1 LNGGKEA
8 LIIVPSLHPNRRGR
22 SMRDK
27 IPNLSDYEKTYRE
40 FKWEI
45 PEYYNF
51 GFDGIDRWAEDRT
64 KLALISVDDTGIQ
77 SVRHTFYDLMR
88 LSNQFANVLSKMGAK
103 KGDRVLLML
112 PRIPEW
118 YVAMI
123 GMIKLGVIPMPT
135 SILVTSEDI
144 KFRVNQSEA
153 VLAITTLEHVTK
165 VAEVQHECPSL
176 KHFVVVGGRCDGWI
190 EYEGAMNSAS
200 PKLDQKIVRETK
212 STDPLLI
219 FFTSGTESYP
229 KMVLHTHAYPL
240 AHIVTAKFVDDL
252 HSTDLH
258 LAVADTGWAKTA
270 FGKLFGQWICGAAV
284 LQRNPIGGFNPKITL
299 SVIERFGVTT
309 FCASPSVYRML
320 IQQDLSSYDL
330 ESLRLSLCAG
340 EPLTSEIVKAWK
352 KGTGLD
358 LYEFYGQSE
367 TVALLSNF
375 RCKPIKYG
383 SIGLPTPGHTMAVV
397 DEEGNEIPPLKEGY
411 VALKTKPL
419 RPPGLMLEYW
429 KNPQA
434 MAKAFRGDWYFTG
447 DKAYRDEE
455 GYFWFIGRDKEIIK
469 TVEQSVAPLEVE
481 RVLLE
486 HPAIMEAAVIGIP
499 DEKMGEIIKTFIHL
513 KSNYHPSE
521 RLSRE
526 ILEHVGRNLDPQKC
540 PRELEFL
547 SDLPK
552 TTTGKIK
559 RSELKSREMEKRK
572 GIER

>member
-1 LNGGKEA
+1 
-8 LIIVPSLHPNRRGR
+8 
-22 SMRDK
+22 MRNMP
-27 IPNLSDYEKTYRE
+27 PNLVDYEKTYRE

-64 KLALISVDDTGIQ
+64 KLALISVDDTGINA
-77 SVRHTFYDLMR
+77 VRHTFYDLAR
-88 LSNQFANVLSKMGAK
+88 LSNQFANVLLKMGIK
-103 KGDRVLLML
+103 KGERVLLML

-123 GMIKLGVIPMPT
+123 GMIKVGVIPMPT
-135 SILVTSEDI
+135 SVLVAPEDI
-144 KFRVNQSEA
+144 KFRLNQSEG

-165 VAEVQHECPSL
+165 VAEVKNECPSL
-176 KHFVVVGGRCDGWI
+176 KHFIVVGGRCDGWT
-190 EYEGAMNSAS
+190 EYEGAMNNAS
-200 PKLDQKIVRETK
+200 PKLDQSEAGRTK
-212 STDPLLI
+212 SRDPLLI

-229 KMVLHTHAYPL
+229 KMVLHSHAYPL

-258 LAVADTGWAKTA
+258 LAVSDTGWAKTA

-309 FCASPSVYRML
+309 FCASPGVYRML
-320 IQQDLSSYDL
+320 IQEDLSSYDL
-330 ESLRLSLCAG
+330 KSLRFALSAG
-340 EPLTSEIVKAWK
+340 EPLTSEIVKFWK
-352 KGTGLD
+352 EGTGLD
-358 LYEFYGQSE
+358 IYEFYGQSE
-367 TVALLSNF
+367 TVALLANF

-397 DEEGNEIPPLKEGY
+397 DEEGNELPPFDEGY
-411 VALKTKPL
+411 VALKANPV

-447 DKAYRDEE
+447 DKAYRDKE

-469 TVEQSVAPLEVE
+469 TPGRSMAPLEVE

-486 HPAIMEAAVIGIP
+486 HPAVMEAAVIGIP
-499 DEKMGEIIKTFIHL
+499 DEKLGEIIKAFVHL
-513 KSNYHPSE
+513 RPNYPASE
-521 RLSRE
+521 KLSQE
-526 ILEHVGRNLDPQKC
+526 ILEHVGRSLEPQKR
-540 PRELEFL
+540 PGEMEFL
-547 SDLPK
+547 SELPK
-552 TTTGKIK
+552 TTTGKIR
-559 RSELKSREMEKRK
+559 RSELKNREIEKRI
-572 GIER
+572 GRPISI

>member
-1 LNGGKEA
+1 
-8 LIIVPSLHPNRRGR
+8 
-22 SMRDK
+22 MRDMV
-27 IPNLSDYEKTYRE
+27 PNLTDYEKTYRE

-64 KLALISVDDTGIQ
+64 KLALISVDDTGIHA
-77 SVRHTFYDLMR
+77 VRHTFYDLMR
-88 LSNQFANVLSKMGAK
+88 LSNQFANVFLKLGLK

-135 SILVTSEDI
+135 SVLVTAEDI
-144 KFRVNQSEA
+144 KFRMNQSEG

-165 VAEVQHECPSL
+165 VAQVQHECPSL
-176 KHFVVVGGRCDGWI
+176 KYFVVVGGRCDGWM
-190 EYEGAMNSAS
+190 EYDGLMNNAS
-200 PKLDQKIVRETK
+200 PKLDQKAVGKTK

-240 AHIVTAKFVDDL
+240 AHIVTAKYVDDL

-284 LQRNPIGGFNPKITL
+284 LQRNPLGGFNPKITL
-299 SVIERFGVTT
+299 GVIERFGVTT

-320 IQQDLSSYDL
+320 IQESLSSYDL
-330 ESLRLSLCAG
+330 ENLRFSLSAG
-340 EPLTSEIVKAWK
+340 EPLTPEIIKAWK
-352 KGTGLD
+352 EGTGLD
-358 LYEFYGQSE
+358 IYEFYGQSE
-367 TVALLSNF
+367 TVALIANF

-397 DEEGNEIPPLKEGY
+397 DENGKEFPPLEEGY
-411 VALKTKPL
+411 VALKVKPE

-429 KNPQA
+429 RNPQA
-434 MAKAFRGDWYFTG
+434 MGKAFRGDWYYTG

-469 TVEQSVAPLEVE
+469 TADQSVAPLEVE
-481 RVLLE
+481 RILLQ
-486 HPAIMEAAVIGIP
+486 HPAVMEAAVVGIP
-499 DEKMGEIIKTFIHL
+499 GEKNVEIIKAFISLRPTFQ
-513 KSNYHPSE
+513 PSE

-526 ILEHVGRNLDPQKC
+526 ILNDVEKTLEPRRCPQ
-540 PRELEFL
+540 ELEFL
-547 SDLPK
+547 GELPK
-552 TTTGKIK
+552 TTTGKIR
-559 RSELKSREMEKRK
+559 RSELKTREIEKR
-572 GIER
+572 RSDQ

>member
-1 LNGGKEA
+1 
-8 LIIVPSLHPNRRGR
+8 
-22 SMRDK
+22 MRHMP
-27 IPNLSDYEKTYRE
+27 PNLTDYEKTYHE

-64 KLALISVDDTGIQ
+64 KLALISVDDTGINA
-77 SVRHTFYDLMR
+77 VRHTFYDLMR
-88 LSNQFANVLSKMGAK
+88 LSNQFANILLKMGIK
-103 KGDRVLLML
+103 KGDRVLLVL

-135 SILVTSEDI
+135 TVLATPEDI
-144 KFRVNQSEA
+144 KSRVNLSEG

-165 VAEVQHECPSL
+165 VAEVKNECPSL
-176 KHFVVVGGRCDGWI
+176 KHFIVVGGRCDGWI

-200 PKLDQKIVRETK
+200 VKLDQRAVGRTK

-219 FFTSGTESYP
+219 FFTSGTEASP
-229 KMVLHTHAYPL
+229 KMVLHSHAYPL

-252 HSTDLH
+252 YSTDLH
-258 LAVADTGWAKTA
+258 LAVSDTGWAKTA

-309 FCASPSVYRML
+309 FCASPGVYRML
-320 IQQDLSSYDL
+320 IQEDLSSYDL
-330 ESLRLSLCAG
+330 ESLRFALSAG
-340 EPLTSEIVKAWK
+340 EPLTSEIVKSWK
-352 KGTGLD
+352 EGTGLD
-358 LYEFYGQSE
+358 IYEFYGQSE
-367 TVALLSNF
+367 TVALLANF

-397 DEEGNEIPPLKEGY
+397 DEEGNELPPFEEGY
-411 VALKTKPL
+411 VALKVNPV

-429 KNPQA
+429 KNPQS

-447 DKAYRDEE
+447 DKAYRDKE

-469 TVEQSVAPLEVE
+469 TFGRSMAPLEVE
-481 RVLLE
+481 RILLE
-486 HPAIMEAAVIGIP
+486 HPAVMEAAVIGIP
-499 DEKMGEIIKTFIHL
+499 DEKLGEIIKAFVHL
-513 KSNYHPSE
+513 KPNTSASE
-521 RLSRE
+521 KLSRE
-526 ILEHVGRNLDPQKC
+526 ILEHVGRSLEPQKC

-547 SDLPK
+547 SELPK

-559 RSELKSREMEKRK
+559 RSDLKNREIEKRRDA
-572 GIER
+572 GH

>member
-1 LNGGKEA
+1 
-8 LIIVPSLHPNRRGR
+8 
-22 SMRDK
+22 MRDM
-27 IPNLSDYEKTYRE
+27 IPNLTDYEKTYRE

-64 KLALISVDDTGIQ
+64 KLALISVDDTGIHA
-77 SVRHTFYDLMR
+77 VRHTFYDLMR
-88 LSNQFANVLSKMGAK
+88 LSNQFANVLLKMGVK

-135 SILVTSEDI
+135 SILVTPEDI

-176 KHFVVVGGRCDGWI
+176 KHFIVVGGRCDGWI
-190 EYEGAMNSAS
+190 EYEGAINSAS
-200 PKLDQKIVRETK
+200 PKLDPKIVGMSK

-252 HSTDLH
+252 HLTDLH

-320 IQQDLSSYDL
+320 IQEDLSSYDL
-330 ESLRLSLCAG
+330 ENLRLSLCAG
-340 EPLTSEIVKAWK
+340 EPLTPEIVKAWK

-367 TVALLSNF
+367 TVALIANF
-375 RCKPIKYG
+375 RCKPVKYG
-383 SIGLPTPGHTMAVV
+383 SIGLPTPGHTIAVV
-397 DEEGNEIPPLKEGY
+397 DENGKEFPPLEEGY
-411 VALKTKPL
+411 VALKVKPE

-429 KNPQA
+429 RNPQA
-434 MAKAFRGDWYFTG
+434 MTKVFRGDWYFTG

-469 TVEQSVAPLEVE
+469 TADQSVAPLEVE
-481 RVLLE
+481 RILLE
-486 HPAIMEAAVIGIP
+486 HPAVMEAAVIGIP
-499 DEKMGEIIKTFIHL
+499 GGKMGETIKAFISL
-513 KSNYHPSE
+513 RPAFQPSE
-521 RLSRE
+521 KLSRE
-526 ILEHVGRNLDPQKC
+526 ILEQVNRKLEPQKC
-540 PRELEFL
+540 PREMEFL
-547 SDLPK
+547 RELPK
-552 TTTGKIK
+552 TTTGKIR
-559 RSELKSREMEKRK
+559 RSELKNREIEKRV
-572 GIER
+572 RHS

>member
-1 LNGGKEA
+1 
-8 LIIVPSLHPNRRGR
+8 
-22 SMRDK
+22 MREMV
-27 IPNLSDYEKTYRE
+27 PNLTDYEKTYRE

-64 KLALISVDDTGIQ
+64 KLALISVDDTGIRA
-77 SVRHTFYDLMR
+77 VRHTFYDLMR
-88 LSNQFANVLSKMGAK
+88 LSNQFANVLLKMGVK

-135 SILVTSEDI
+135 SVLVTPEDI

-165 VAEVQHECPSL
+165 VAQVQNECPSL
-176 KHFVVVGGRCDGWI
+176 KDFIVVRGRCDGWI
-190 EYEGAMNSAS
+190 EYEGAMNSVL
-200 PKLDQKIVRETK
+200 PKLDQKIVGKTK
-212 STDPLLI
+212 SRDPLLI

-284 LQRNPIGGFNPKITL
+284 LQRNPLGGFNPKITL

-320 IQQDLSSYDL
+320 IQEDLSSYDL
-330 ESLRLSLCAG
+330 ENLRFSLSAG
-340 EPLTSEIVKAWK
+340 EPLTPEIIKAWK
-352 KGTGLD
+352 EGTGLD
-358 LYEFYGQSE
+358 IYEFYGQSE
-367 TVALLSNF
+367 TVALIANF

-397 DEEGNEIPPLKEGY
+397 DENGKEFPSLEEGY
-411 VALKTKPL
+411 VALKLKPQ

-429 KNPQA
+429 KNPEA
-434 MAKAFRGDWYFTG
+434 MAKAFRGDWYYTG

-469 TVEQSVAPLEVE
+469 TAEQSVAPLEVE
-481 RVLLE
+481 RILLE
-486 HPAIMEAAVIGIP
+486 HPAVMEAAVIGIP
-499 DEKMGEIIKTFIHL
+499 GEKKGETIKAFISLRPTFQ
-513 KSNYHPSE
+513 PSE

-526 ILEHVGRNLDPQKC
+526 ILDFVGGKLESKRC

-547 SDLPK
+547 RELPK
-552 TTTGKIK
+552 TTTGKIR
-559 RSELKSREMEKRK
+559 RSELKKKEIEKKSRHS
-572 GIER
+572 

>member
-1 LNGGKEA
+1 
-8 LIIVPSLHPNRRGR
+8 
-22 SMRDK
+22 MREML
-27 IPNLSDYEKTYRE
+27 PNLIDYEKTYRE

-45 PEYYNF
+45 PEHYNF

-64 KLALISVDDTGIQ
+64 KLALISVDDTGVHA
-77 SVRHTFYDLMR
+77 VRHTFYDLMR
-88 LSNQFANVLSKMGAK
+88 LSNQFANVLLKMGIK
-103 KGDRVLLML
+103 KGDRILLML

-135 SILVTSEDI
+135 SVLVTAEDVKLRI
-144 KFRVNQSEA
+144 NQAEA
-153 VLAITTLEHVTK
+153 ILAITTLEHVTK
-165 VAEVQHECPSL
+165 VAEIKHDCPSL
-176 KHFVVVGGRCDGWI
+176 KHFIVVGGRMDGWT
-190 EYEGAMNSAS
+190 EYEGAMSSAS
-200 PKLDQKIVRETK
+200 SKLDQKLVGKTR

-219 FFTSGTESYP
+219 FFTSGTEAYP
-229 KMVLHTHAYPL
+229 KMVLHSHGYPL

-284 LQRNPIGGFNPKITL
+284 LQRNPVGGFNPKITL
-299 SVIERFGVTT
+299 SVIERFGITT
-309 FCASPSVYRML
+309 FCASPGVYRML
-320 IQQDLSSYDL
+320 IQEDLGSFDL
-330 ESLRLSLCAG
+330 GSLRFSLSAG
-340 EPLTSEIVKAWK
+340 EPLTPEIIKAWK

-358 LYEFYGQSE
+358 VYEFYGQSE
-367 TVALLSNF
+367 TVALLANF

-397 DEEGNEIPPLKEGY
+397 DEKGEEFPFGEEGY
-411 VALKTKPL
+411 VALKVKPE

-429 KNPQA
+429 KNSQA
-434 MAKAFRGDWYFTG
+434 MANAFRGNWYFTG

-469 TVEQSVAPLEVE
+469 TAGQSVAPLEVE

-486 HPAIMEAAVIGIP
+486 HPAVVDTAVIGIP
-499 DEKMGEIIKTFIHL
+499 AEKQAETIKAFVQL
-513 KSNYHPSE
+513 KSNYSASE
-521 RLSRE
+521 KLSHE
-526 ILEHVGRNLDPQKC
+526 ILDYLNRHLESRKC
-540 PRELEFL
+540 PQEVEFVRE
-547 SDLPK
+547 LPK

-559 RSELKSREMEKRK
+559 RSELKNREVEKRK
-572 GIER
+572 GK

>member
-1 LNGGKEA
+1 
-8 LIIVPSLHPNRRGR
+8 
-22 SMRDK
+22 MRDLP
-27 IPNLSDYEKTYRE
+27 PNLTDYEKTYRE

-64 KLALISVDDTGIQ
+64 KLALISVDDTGLHA
-77 SVRHTFYDLMR
+77 VRHTFYDLMR
-88 LSNQFANVLSKMGAK
+88 LSNQFANVLLKMGIK

-118 YVAMI
+118 YVAMM

-135 SILVTSEDI
+135 SVLVTAEDV
-144 KFRVNQSEA
+144 KFRVNQAEA
-153 VLAITTLEHVTK
+153 ILAITTLEEVTK

-176 KHFVVVGGRCDGWI
+176 KHFIVVGGRCHGWI
-190 EYEGAMNSAS
+190 EYEGVMNGSSA
-200 PKLDQKIVRETK
+200 KLDPKAVERTK
-212 STDPLLI
+212 SRDPLLI

-252 HSTDLH
+252 RPTDLH
-258 LAVADTGWAKTA
+258 MAVADTGWAKTA

-284 LQRNPIGGFNPKITL
+284 LQRNPIGGFNPKISL
-299 SVIERFGVTT
+299 GVIERFGVTT

-320 IQQDLSSYDL
+320 IQEDLRSYDL
-330 ESLRLSLCAG
+330 ENLRFSLCAG
-340 EPLTSEIVKAWK
+340 EPLTPEIVKAWK
-352 KGTGLD
+352 EGTGLD

-367 TVALLSNF
+367 TVALLANF

-397 DEEGNEIPPLKEGY
+397 DEEGREMPPLGEGY
-411 VALKTKPL
+411 VALKIKPE

-455 GYFWFIGRDKEIIK
+455 GYFWFIGRDKEILKIAG
-469 TVEQSVAPLEVE
+469 QSVAPLEVE
-481 RVLLE
+481 KVLLE
-486 HPAIMEAAVIGIP
+486 HPAVMEAAIIGIS
-499 DEKMGEIIKTFIHL
+499 DEKLGERIKAFVTV
-513 KSNYHPSE
+513 KSSYRASE
-521 RLSRE
+521 DLGRK
-526 ILEHVGRNLDPQKC
+526 ILGWLNEKLEPQKC
-540 PRELEFL
+540 PSELQFLRE
-547 SDLPK
+547 LPK
-552 TTTGKIK
+552 TTTGKI
-559 RSELKSREMEKRK
+559 RRAELKSREMEKKNHRSTP
-572 GIER
+572 I

>member
-1 LNGGKEA
+1 
-8 LIIVPSLHPNRRGR
+8 
-22 SMRDK
+22 MRDMP
-27 IPNLSDYEKTYRE
+27 PNLTDYEKTYRE

-51 GFDGIDRWAEDRT
+51 GFDGIDRWADDRT
-64 KLALISVDDTGIQ
+64 KLALVSVDDTGIYA
-77 SVRHTFYDLMR
+77 VRHTFYDLMR
-88 LSNQFANVLSKMGAK
+88 LSNQFANLLLKMGIK

-135 SILVTSEDI
+135 SVLVTPEDI
-144 KFRVNQSEA
+144 KFRVNQSEG
-153 VLAITTLEHVTK
+153 VLAITTLDHVTK

-176 KHFVVVGGRCDGWI
+176 KHFIVVGGRCDGWI

-200 PKLDQKIVRETK
+200 PKLDQKSVGKTK

-229 KMVLHTHAYPL
+229 KMVLHSHGYPL

-258 LAVADTGWAKTA
+258 LAVSDTGWAKTA
-270 FGKLFGQWICGAAV
+270 WGKLFGQWICGAAV
-284 LQRNPIGGFNPKITL
+284 LQRNPIGGFNPRITL

-309 FCASPSVYRML
+309 FCASPGVYRML
-320 IQQDLSSYDL
+320 IQEDLGSFEL
-330 ESLRLSLCAG
+330 GSLRLSLSAG
-340 EPLTSEIVKAWK
+340 EPLTPEIIKAWK
-352 KGTGLD
+352 EGTRLD

-367 TVALLSNF
+367 TVALIANF

-397 DEEGNEIPPLKEGY
+397 DENGEEFPPCEEGY
-411 VALKTKPL
+411 VALKVKPE
-419 RPPGLMLEYW
+419 RPHGLMLEYW

-434 MAKAFRGDWYFTG
+434 MAKAFRGNWYFTG

-469 TVEQSVAPLEVE
+469 TAGQSVAPLEIE

-486 HPAIMEAAVIGIP
+486 HPAVVDAAVIGIP
-499 DEKMGEIIKTFIHL
+499 VEKQTEIIKAFVQLRSTY
-513 KSNYHPSE
+513 SPSE
-521 RLSRE
+521 KLSRE
-526 ILEHVGRNLDPQKC
+526 ILDYLGRHLESQKRPQ
-540 PRELEFL
+540 ELEFIRE
-547 SDLPK
+547 LPK
-552 TTTGKIK
+552 TTTGKIR
-559 RSELKSREMEKRK
+559 RSELKNREIEKRK
-572 GIER
+572 GK

>member
-1 LNGGKEA
+1 
-8 LIIVPSLHPNRRGR
+8 
-22 SMRDK
+22 MRDMV
-27 IPNLSDYEKTYRE
+27 PNLTDYEKTYHE

-51 GFDGIDRWAEDRT
+51 GFDGIDQWAEDRT
-64 KLALISVDDTGIQ
+64 KLALISVDNTGIHA
-77 SVRHTFYDLMR
+77 VRHTFYDLMR
-88 LSNQFANVLSKMGAK
+88 LSNQFANVLLRLGVK

-135 SILVTSEDI
+135 SVLVTPEDI
-144 KFRVNQSEA
+144 QFRVNQSEG
-153 VLAITTLEHVTK
+153 VLAVTTLEHVTK
-165 VAEVQHECPSL
+165 VAQVQHECPSL
-176 KHFVVVGGRCDGWI
+176 KHFIVVGDRCDGWM
-190 EYEGAMNSAS
+190 EYQGLMDSAS
-200 PKLDQKIVRETK
+200 PKLDQKTVGKTK

-240 AHIVTAKFVDDL
+240 AHIVTAKYVDDL

-284 LQRNPIGGFNPKITL
+284 LQRNPLGGFNPRITL

-320 IQQDLSSYDL
+320 IQEDLSSYDL
-330 ESLRLSLCAG
+330 ENLRFSLSAG
-340 EPLTSEIVKAWK
+340 EPLTQEIIKAWK
-352 KGTGLD
+352 EGTGLD
-358 LYEFYGQSE
+358 IYEFYGQSE
-367 TVALLSNF
+367 TVALIANF

-397 DEEGNEIPPLKEGY
+397 DESGKEFPPLEEGY
-411 VALKTKPL
+411 VALKVKPE
-419 RPPGLMLEYW
+419 RPPGLMREYW
-429 KNPQA
+429 KNPEA
-434 MAKAFRGDWYFTG
+434 MAKAFRGDWYYTG
-447 DKAYRDEE
+447 DKAYRDED

-469 TVEQSVAPLEVE
+469 TADQSVAPLEVE
-481 RVLLE
+481 RVLLD
-486 HPAIMEAAVIGIP
+486 HPAVKEAAVIGVP
-499 DEKMGEIIKTFIHL
+499 AEKDVEIIKAFISL
-513 KSNYHPSE
+513 RAGFQPSE

-526 ILEHVGRNLDPQKC
+526 ILEHVGRSSEPRRC
-540 PRELEFL
+540 PREIEFL
-547 SDLPK
+547 RELPK

-559 RSELKSREMEKRK
+559 RSELKNREMEKR
-572 GIER
+572 RSNP

>member
-1 LNGGKEA
+1 
-8 LIIVPSLHPNRRGR
+8 
-22 SMRDK
+22 MRDK
-27 IPNLSDYEKTYRE
+27 APNLIDYEKTYRE

-64 KLALISVDDTGIQ
+64 KLALISVDDTGIHA
-77 SVRHTFYDLMR
+77 VRHTFYDLMR
-88 LSNQFANVLSKMGAK
+88 LSNQFANVLLKIGIK

-118 YVAMI
+118 YVAMM

-135 SILVTSEDI
+135 TVLATPEDI
-144 KFRVNQSEA
+144 KIRVNQSEG

-165 VAEVQHECPSL
+165 VAEVQHGCPSL
-176 KHFVVVGGRCDGWI
+176 KHFIVVGGRCDGWI
-190 EYEGAMNSAS
+190 EYEGVMNIAS
-200 PKLDQKIVRETK
+200 PKLDQKRVGETK

-219 FFTSGTESYP
+219 FFTSGTEAYP
-229 KMVLHTHAYPL
+229 KMVLHSHAYPL
-240 AHIVTAKFVDDL
+240 AHVVTAKFVDDL
-252 HSTDLH
+252 QSTDLH

-309 FCASPSVYRML
+309 FCASPGVYRML
-320 IQQDLSSYDL
+320 IQEDLSSYDL
-330 ESLRLSLCAG
+330 GNLRFSLSAG
-340 EPLTSEIVKAWK
+340 EPLTSEIVKSWRE
-352 KGTGLD
+352 GTGLD
-358 LYEFYGQSE
+358 IYEFYGQSE
-367 TVALLSNF
+367 TVALLANF

-397 DEEGNEIPPLKEGY
+397 DEVGRELSPFEEGY
-411 VALKTKPL
+411 VALKVKPM

-429 KNPQA
+429 KNPQV
-434 MAKAFRGDWYFTG
+434 MGKAFRGDWYFTG

-455 GYFWFIGRDKEIIK
+455 GYFWFIGRDKELIK
-469 TVEQSVAPLEVE
+469 TAGQSMAPLEVE
-481 RVLLE
+481 RTLLE
-486 HPAIMEAAVIGIP
+486 HPAVMEAAVIGIP
-499 DEKMGEIIKTFIHL
+499 DEKYGEIAKAFIHL
-513 KSNYHPSE
+513 RSAYQPSE

-526 ILEHVGRNLDPQKC
+526 ILKHLGSQLEPQKC

-547 SDLPK
+547 SELPK

-559 RSELKSREMEKRK
+559 RSELKNREIEKRT
-572 GIER
+572 GRPISI

>member
-1 LNGGKEA
+1 
-8 LIIVPSLHPNRRGR
+8 
-22 SMRDK
+22 MRDM
-27 IPNLSDYEKTYRE
+27 IPNLTDYEKTYRE

-64 KLALISVDDTGIQ
+64 KLALISVDDTGIHA
-77 SVRHTFYDLMR
+77 VRHTFYDLMR
-88 LSNQFANVLSKMGAK
+88 LSNQFANILLKMGVK

-135 SILVTSEDI
+135 SVLVTPEDI

-153 VLAITTLEHVTK
+153 ALAITTLEHVTK
-165 VAEVQHECPSL
+165 VAQVQNECPSL
-176 KHFVVVGGRCDGWI
+176 KHFIVVGGQCDGWM
-190 EYEGAMNSAS
+190 EYDGLMNSAS
-200 PKLDQKIVRETK
+200 LKLDQKTAGKTK

-309 FCASPSVYRML
+309 FCASPSVYRTL
-320 IQQDLSSYDL
+320 IQEDLFSYDL
-330 ESLRLSLCAG
+330 KSLRFSLCAG
-340 EPLTSEIVKAWK
+340 EPLTPEIVKAWK
-352 KGTGLD
+352 EGTGLG

-367 TVALLSNF
+367 TVALIANF
-375 RCKPIKYG
+375 RCKPIKSG

-397 DEEGNEIPPLKEGY
+397 DENGKEFPALEEGY
-411 VALKTKPL
+411 VALKVRPE

-429 KNPQA
+429 RNPQA
-434 MAKAFRGDWYFTG
+434 MVRAFRGDWYYTG

-469 TVEQSVAPLEVE
+469 TAEQSVAPLEVE
-481 RVLLE
+481 RILLE
-486 HPAIMEAAVIGIP
+486 HPAVMEAAVVGLP
-499 DEKMGEIIKTFIHL
+499 GEKMGETIKAFVSLRPTFQ
-513 KSNYHPSE
+513 PSE

-526 ILEHVGRNLDPQKC
+526 ILEQVTRKLEPRRC

-547 SDLPK
+547 RELPK
-552 TTTGKIK
+552 TTTGKIR
-559 RSELKSREMEKRK
+559 RSELKSREMEKRE
-572 GIER
+572 GL

>member
-1 LNGGKEA
+1 
-8 LIIVPSLHPNRRGR
+8 
-22 SMRDK
+22 MREMP
-27 IPNLSDYEKTYRE
+27 PNLTDYEKTYRE

-64 KLALISVDDTGIQ
+64 KLALISVDDTGIHA
-77 SVRHTFYDLMR
+77 VRHTFYDLMR
-88 LSNQFANVLSKMGAK
+88 LSNQFANVLLKMGIK
-103 KGDRVLLML
+103 RGDRILLML

-123 GMIKLGVIPMPT
+123 GMIKLGGIPMPT
-135 SILVTSEDI
+135 SVLVTPEDVRLRI
-144 KFRVNQSEA
+144 NQAEA
-153 VLAITTLEHVTK
+153 ILAITTLEHVTK
-165 VAEVQHECPSL
+165 VAEIQHECPSL
-176 KHFVVVGGRCDGWI
+176 RHLIVVGGRMDRWT

-200 PKLDQKIVRETK
+200 PKLDQKLVGKTR

-219 FFTSGTESYP
+219 FFTSGTEAYP
-229 KMVLHTHAYPL
+229 KMVLHSHGYPL

-284 LQRNPIGGFNPKITL
+284 LQRNPVGGFNPKITL

-309 FCASPSVYRML
+309 FCASPGVYRML
-320 IQQDLSSYDL
+320 IQEDLGSFDL
-330 ESLRLSLCAG
+330 GSLRFSLSAG
-340 EPLTSEIVKAWK
+340 EPLTPEIIKAWK
-352 KGTGLD
+352 QGTGLD
-358 LYEFYGQSE
+358 IYEFYGQSE
-367 TVALLSNF
+367 TVALLANF

-383 SIGLPTPGHTMAVV
+383 SIGIPTPGHMMTVV
-397 DEEGNEIPPLKEGY
+397 DEHGEEFPSGEEGY
-411 VALKTKPL
+411 VALKVKPE

-434 MAKAFRGDWYFTG
+434 MAKAFRGNWYFTG

-469 TVEQSVAPLEVE
+469 TAGQSVAPLEVE

-486 HPAIMEAAVIGIP
+486 HPAVVDTAVIGIP
-499 DEKMGEIIKTFIHL
+499 AGKQDEIIKAFVQL
-513 KSNYHPSE
+513 KSTYSPSE
-521 RLSRE
+521 RLSQE
-526 ILEHVGRNLDPQKC
+526 ILDYLNRHLESRKC
-540 PRELEFL
+540 PQEVEFVRE
-547 SDLPK
+547 LPK
-552 TTTGKIK
+552 TTTGKTK
-559 RSELKSREMEKRK
+559 RSELKNREIEKRK
-572 GIER
+572 GK

>member
-1 LNGGKEA
+1 
-8 LIIVPSLHPNRRGR
+8 
-22 SMRDK
+22 MRNMS
-27 IPNLSDYEKTYRE
+27 PNLTDYEKTYRE

-45 PEYYNF
+45 PGYYNF

-64 KLALISVDDTGIQ
+64 KLALISVDDTGIHA
-77 SVRHTFYDLMR
+77 VRHTFYDLMR
-88 LSNQFANVLSKMGAK
+88 LSNQFANVLLKMGIK
-103 KGDRVLLML
+103 KGDRVLLVL

-135 SILVTSEDI
+135 TVLATPEDI
-144 KFRVNQSEA
+144 KSRVNLSEG

-165 VAEVQHECPSL
+165 VAEVQNECPSL
-176 KHFVVVGGRCDGWI
+176 KHFIVVGGRCDGWT

-200 PKLDQKIVRETK
+200 PKLDQSVAGRTK

-229 KMVLHTHAYPL
+229 KMVLHSHAYPL

-258 LAVADTGWAKTA
+258 LAVSDTGWAKTA

-309 FCASPSVYRML
+309 FCASPGVYRML
-320 IQQDLSSYDL
+320 IQEDLSSYDL
-330 ESLRLSLCAG
+330 KSLRFALSAG
-340 EPLTSEIVKAWK
+340 EPLTSEIVKFWK
-352 KGTGLD
+352 EGTGLD
-358 LYEFYGQSE
+358 IYEFYGQSE
-367 TVALLSNF
+367 TVALLANF
-375 RCKPIKYG
+375 RCKQIKYG

-397 DEEGNEIPPLKEGY
+397 DEEGNELPPFDEGY
-411 VALKTKPL
+411 VALKASPV

-429 KNPQA
+429 RNPQA

-447 DKAYRDEE
+447 DKAYRDKE

-469 TVEQSVAPLEVE
+469 TPGRSVAPLEVE

-486 HPAIMEAAVIGIP
+486 HPAVMEAAVIGIP
-499 DEKMGEIIKTFIHL
+499 DEKLGEIIKAFVHL
-513 KSNYHPSE
+513 RPNYPASE
-521 RLSRE
+521 KLSKE
-526 ILEHVGRNLDPQKC
+526 ILEHVGRSLEPQKC
-540 PRELEFL
+540 PGEMEFL
-547 SDLPK
+547 NELPK
-552 TTTGKIK
+552 TTTGKIR
-559 RSELKSREMEKRK
+559 RSELKNREIEKRV
-572 GIER
+572 GRPISI

>member
-1 LNGGKEA
+1 MKE
-8 LIIVPSLHPNRRGR
+8 IT
-22 SMRDK
+22 
-27 IPNLSDYEKTYRE
+27 PNLVDYEKTYRE

-51 GFDGIDRWAEDRT
+51 GFDGIDQWAQDRT
-64 KLALISVDDTGIQ
+64 KLALISVDDTGLHA
-77 SVRHTFYDLMR
+77 VRHTFYDLMR
-88 LSNQFANVLSKMGAK
+88 LSNQFANLLLKMGIQ

-118 YVAMI
+118 YVAMM

-135 SILVTSEDI
+135 SVLVTSEDV
-144 KFRVNQSEA
+144 KFRVNQAEA
-153 VLAITTLEHVTK
+153 ILAITTLEEVTK

-176 KHFVVVGGRCDGWI
+176 QHFIVVGGRCHGWI
-190 EYEGAMNSAS
+190 SYEEAMDRASA
-200 PKLDQKIVRETK
+200 KLDRRAVPVTK

-240 AHIVTAKFVDDL
+240 AHIVTAKYVDDL
-252 HSTDLH
+252 RPTDLH
-258 LAVADTGWAKTA
+258 MAVADTGWAKTA

-284 LQRNPIGGFNPKITL
+284 LQRNPIGGFNPKISL

-320 IQQDLSSYDL
+320 IQEDLRNYDL
-330 ESLRLSLCAG
+330 ANLRMSLCAG
-340 EPLTSEIVKAWK
+340 EPLTPEIIKAWRE
-352 KGTGLD
+352 GTGLD

-367 TVALLSNF
+367 TVALLANF

-397 DEEGNEIPPLKEGY
+397 DEEGREMPPLSEGY
-411 VALKTKPL
+411 VALRIKPQ

-434 MAKAFRGDWYFTG
+434 MSKAFRGDWYFTG
-447 DKAYRDEE
+447 DRAYRDEE

-469 TVEQSVAPLEVE
+469 TAGLSVAPLEVE

-486 HPAIMEAAVIGIP
+486 HPAVMEAAVIGIP
-499 DEKMGEIIKTFIHL
+499 DEKMGERL
-513 KSNYHPSE
+513 KAFVALKASHHPSDE
-521 RLSRE
+521 LKRDMLMWLQE
-526 ILEHVGRNLDPQKC
+526 KLQPPKC
-540 PRELEFL
+540 PSDLQFLRE
-547 SDLPK
+547 LPK
-552 TTTGKIK
+552 TTTGKI
-559 RSELKSREMEKRK
+559 RRTELKSREIEKQGHRAASN
-572 GIER
+572 